1 METRITE
8 LLGIEYPIVQGAMSW
23 VSYPPLVAAVSNAGG
38 LGVLGAAF
46 MDSKELRG
54 NIRQIKDRTNRPFGV
69 NIIPDNPLLEDLL
82 DVFVEEGVPV
92 ASY

>member
-1 METRITE
+1 
-8 LLGIEYPIVQGAMSW
+8 
-23 VSYPPLVAAVSNAGG
+23 
-38 LGVLGAAF
+38 

-92 ASY
+92 ASYGKGNPQ